1 MENFIIK
8 PRFWRE
14 FMEVIMDKWKTLKS
28 EYIHK
33 SPFGNIRKDECK
45 LPNGI
50 VIDDY
55 YVNEYSDWVNAV
67 VLTKEN
73 EIVLVEQY
81 RYAGNEFYL
90 EVPAGKIEEN
100 ETYEEA
106 IIREVR
112 EETGFISESNPVL
125 LGEFM
130 VNPVT
135 QTNRVIT
142 FLLLDAFKQF
152 EQDLDDTEELTINLI
167 DFNEMD
173 RLIKSKQINTQL
185 FTADAYMMAKM
196 YLMEK

>member
-1 MENFIIK
+1 
-8 PRFWRE
+8 
-14 FMEVIMDKWKTLKS
+14 MDKWKTLKT

-33 SPFGNIRKDECK
+33 SPFGNIRKDECE

-73 EIVLVEQY
+73 KVVLVEQY
-81 RYAGNEFYL
+81 RYLGNEFYL

-106 IIREVR
+106 IIREVK
-112 EETGFISESNPVL
+112 EETGFISDSKPIL

-130 VNPVT
+130 VNPAT
-135 QTNRVIT
+135 QNNKVIT
-142 FLLLDAFKQF
+142 FLFLDAFKKF
-152 EQDLDDTEELTINLI
+152 EQDLDDTEELTINLF
-167 DFNEMD
+167 DFNDMD

-185 FTADAYMMAKM
+185 FTAHAYTMAKM
-196 YLMEK
+196 YLIEKQLSL

>member
-1 MENFIIK
+1 
-8 PRFWRE
+8 
-14 FMEVIMDKWKTLKS
+14 MDKWKTLKS
-28 EYIHK
+28 VYINK
-33 SPFGNIRKDECK
+33 SPFGNIRKDECE
-45 LPNGI
+45 LSNGI

-67 VLTKEN
+67 VITKEN

-106 IIREVR
+106 IIREVI
-112 EETGFISESNPVL
+112 EETGFISESKPIL

-130 VNPVT
+130 VNPAT
-135 QTNRVIT
+135 QNNKVVT
-142 FLLLDAFKQF
+142 FLLQDAFKAF
-152 EQDLDDTEELTINLI
+152 EQDLDDTEVLTVNLI

-173 RLIKSKQINTQL
+173 SLIKFKQINTQL
-185 FTADAYMMAKM
+185 FTAHAYTMAKM
-196 YLMEK
+196 YLMEKQLNI